1 MAKDVDGKDCTNQF
15 TQTVNES
22 DYTTTYTL
30 NQTDGIRQQ
39 YIFEPKNANQKLRV
53 VYNTDVSKSLED
65 IFSKNSQKGDQKV
78 VQPCNIK
85 GAITYTTSEIQ
96 KNASHTVLRPDDD
109 YAVVNHTKYSQQ
121 YYYTFDCWEVT
132 TVGGQK
138 HTIHAGDTLDYTTL
152 QEYANADAEVQ
163 LQAKWKLRDKKGR
176 PDSVNFFV
184 GLGCEILDYGGNTK
198 PQPKENFTKDS
209 VYSTR
214 IHGTDYVIGHD
225 LKDEKGNKSG
235 IYVADAASANTA
247 FDLDKDLRNA
257 ANNIPLYVT
266 SDKTAPQSIYCPL
279 DNGYSEAKI
288 TVDSMPTDEEIFRKI
303 RNSKEEVYKYDANKT
318 KVIIPKENL
327 TTDKYAIRWYVLKY
341 QTLAIR
347 RMTKPPILYVGCRR
361 ISGRAV
367 HRQRAQLHGEG
378 YNNR

>member
-184 GLGCEILDYGGNTK
+184 GLGCEILFGLWRQYKATAQREFHK
-198 PQPKENFTKDS
+198 RLRVFHPHS
-209 VYSTR
+209 R
-214 IHGTDYVIGHD
+214 HG
-225 LKDEKGNKSG
+225 
-235 IYVADAASANTA
+235 
-247 FDLDKDLRNA
+247 LRNR
-257 ANNIPLYVT
+257 P
-266 SDKTAPQSIYCPL
+266 
-279 DNGYSEAKI
+279 
-288 TVDSMPTDEEIFRKI
+288 
-303 RNSKEEVYKYDANKT
+303 
-318 KVIIPKENL
+318 
-327 TTDKYAIRWYVLKY
+327 
-341 QTLAIR
+341 
-347 RMTKPPILYVGCRR
+347 
-361 ISGRAV
+361 
-367 HRQRAQLHGEG
+367 
-378 YNNR
+378 